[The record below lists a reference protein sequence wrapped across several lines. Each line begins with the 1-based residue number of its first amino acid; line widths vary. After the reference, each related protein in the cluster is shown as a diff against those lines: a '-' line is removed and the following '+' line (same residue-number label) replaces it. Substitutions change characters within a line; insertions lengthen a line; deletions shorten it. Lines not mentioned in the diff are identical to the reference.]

1 MSRVSRVGE
10 HGVSMERGRDG
21 ELEAET
27 LEKRRGEETWGAWGR
42 GGARR
47 GRLAG
52 VIRITSGMGAAREG
66 KTADVCGIYAPWI
79 GWKLAG
85 LAVLRSRARSS
96 DAKAFFWNAAASSG
110 WRSREGP
117 RLAPLRRLLFVLEE
131 GIVGERE
138 GWRDGGKLEKIIS

>member
-1 MSRVSRVGE
+1 MV
-10 HGVSMERGRDG
+10 
-21 ELEAET
+21 
-27 LEKRRGEETWGAWGR
+27 R
-42 GGARR
+42 GGGKEERTGWGHSIKR
-47 GRLAG
+47 
-52 VIRITSGMGAAREG
+52 GMGGRKEG
-66 KTADVCGIYAPWI
+66 EDCGHGGMYAPWI

-131 GIVGERE
+131 GIVGEERVGSGSWE
-138 GWRDGGKLEKIIS
+138 WKLRVKEKGGRAVAMDWIERWKAC